1 MDLIE
6 QAIFTSA
13 ETDHGSGYHVVS
25 ASPGVVEADLRE
37 LAVWGPSHDSLLESG
52 PHGLSI
58 GFHAL
63 PSGASCVS
71 RTTPSGWE
79 YSGRGLR
86 VYTQC
91 LVVPPDVLARFAN
104 NPFAL
109 LKAATAH
116 GSLRQYETVPRGLE
130 PFRLPGRAAAVDAA
144 LLGRL
149 CIHPGPLWLAS
160 LVQAALDSVTIA
172 LAGGPPA
179 EQLVA
184 GLLNCLPTECR
195 PEFSFST
202 GLKFSSRRPFRVV
215 AVSGH
220 PEEQRRLE
228 RLYNVALLRMDDEP
242 PAEFAPVEGWSR
254 LIYRL
259 LKSGRIALL
268 AKQLSQPHPDFSPR
282 DLPLLGLQLLEE
294 IDASSLD
301 QEAGEEGPAIGPG
314 FLAGAEP
321 AGAPAR
327 PDLDPPDAIAPDP
340 SPGSGGQEP
349 LPEPASPGG
358 GRRSAHAPHLRFE
371 KTAQSLPAFAGR
383 PPAPSKQLDLG
394 NHALLE
400 KLERLDDLVLE
411 AISGSDAAAEQL
423 KALWPEIRRELDES
437 LLADSREHYLRYA
450 LAVWSQLG
458 QADGTRD
465 PVRAAQSLEIL
476 CLLFDEG

>member
-13 ETDHGSGYHVVS
+13 ETDHGNGYHVVS
-25 ASPGVVEADLRE
+25 ASPGVVGADLRE
-37 LAVWGPSHDSLLESG
+37 LAVWGPSHDALLESG
-52 PHGLSI
+52 PHAASI
-58 GFHAL
+58 GFHPL

-79 YSGRGLR
+79 YSGRGVR

-91 LVVPPDVLARFAN
+91 LIVPPDVLARFAN

-130 PFRLPGRAAAVDAA
+130 PFGLPGRASAVDAA

-149 CIHPGPLWLAS
+149 CINPGPLWLAS

-179 EQLVA
+179 EQVVA
-184 GLLNCLPTECR
+184 GLLNCLPAECR
-195 PEFSFST
+195 TEFSFST

-215 AVSGH
+215 AMSGH
-220 PEEQRRLE
+220 PEEQRRVE
-228 RLYNVALLRMDDEP
+228 RLYNVALLRLGEEP

-254 LIYRL
+254 LIHRL
-259 LKSGRIALL
+259 LKSGRISLL
-268 AKQLSQPHPDFSPR
+268 AKQLSRPHPEFSPR

-301 QEAGEEGPAIGPG
+301 HGAVEGEPAIGQEFPT
-314 FLAGAEP
+314 GAES
-321 AGAPAR
+321 AGAPVR
-327 PDLDPPDAIAPDP
+327 RGIEPPDALSPAPPIA
-340 SPGSGGQEP
+340 SGGQEP
-349 LPEPASPGG
+349 LPEPASPRGD
-358 GRRSAHAPHLRFE
+358 RRSAHAPHPRFR
-371 KTAQSLPAFAGR
+371 KTAPSPPAAAGR
-383 PPAPSKQLDLG
+383 PTAPSKQLDLG

-400 KLERLDDLVLE
+400 KLERLDDLVFE
-411 AISGSDAAAEQL
+411 AISGSEAAAQEL
-423 KALWPEIRRELDES
+423 KTLWPEIRRELGEP
-437 LLADSREHYLRYA
+437 LLAESREHYLRYA

-458 QADGTRD
+458 RADGTRD
-465 PVRAAQSLEIL
+465 PVRAAQSLEVL
-476 CLLFDEG
+476 CLLFDEV